1 MEDEKL
7 EVVFDFF
14 HILITKL
21 REHLTNAWTFVLE
34 AEVAYQLI
42 LLFFKI
48 LLQFIKGRS
57 GNILLYLLGFSLV
70 SDGWLC
76 VMDDGLANLEWL
88 FLIKRVCLRCYV
100 LELLSLVNGDCKCSF
115 DDEEGDG

>member
-1 MEDEKL
+1 VEDDKF

-21 REHLTNAWTFVLE
+21 REHLANAWTFVLE

-48 LLQFIKGRS
+48 LPQFIKGWS
-57 GNILLYLLGFSLV
+57 GNIFLNLLGFRLV
-70 SDGWLC
+70 NGDRLC
-76 VMDDGLANLEWL
+76 VMDDGLTNLDWL
-88 FLIKRVCLRCYV
+88 FLIKRVCLSCFV

-115 DDEEGDG
+115 DDEEGEG

>member
-115 DDEEGDG
+115 DDEEGEG